1 MAKITLREKER
12 KGKKKRIRQTVA
24 KIAQG
29 TFKGPSTILHY
40 QFTSCVPPVPS
51 EPGLY
56 GTQRLPE
63 AERTLSQVQAGVG
76 GRLHKGIFGT
86 RWQATICVKVQLG
99 DTRIRTGKGRG
110 SHKGSSF
117 GGKEQIKGAGAERG
131 LRGKREKQEAISQR
145 RRKEMNPNEE

>member
-1 MAKITLREKER
+1 MDLNGGKNNIEG
-12 KGKKKRIRQTVA
+12 KGKKKIRQTVA
-24 KIAQG
+24 KIARG

-76 GRLHKGIFGT
+76 GRLHKRIFGT
-86 RWQATICVKVQLG
+86 RCEATICVKVQLG
-99 DTRIRTGKGRG
+99 DTQIRTGKGRG
-110 SHKGSSF
+110 SHKESSL
-117 GGKEQIKGAGAERG
+117 GEKEQMKGAGAERG
-131 LRGKREKQEAISQR
+131 WMERIEGQEEKQE
-145 RRKEMNPNEE
+145 